1 MLRVPNNSQQEM
13 PMDNMPPMDFSS
25 QSGMEMQQPMGGMPM
40 DNAINSDMNE
50 PNQFDTNFDAGVE
63 ANEEEDPKKFIQQ
76 LTGKLSQSLRKY
88 TESNGQPDAELNK
101 YVAGM
106 IIKQSIEGLSSED
119 VDDILDK
126 VKSEDD
132 GEPMQDMQSGEEQM
146 MGNGGMEQ
154 QPETMQ
160 PNESILRDKDYGL
173 DEIVNSVLDNGK
185 EEKIPYQKST
195 GKKSFRKSPFMSP
208 NFEN

>member
-1 MLRVPNNSQQEM
+1 MLRVPNSTQQEM
-13 PMDNMPPMDFSS
+13 PMDNMPPMDFAP
-25 QSGMEMQQPMGGMPM
+25 QGDMGMPQPMGDMPM
-40 DNAINSDMNE
+40 DNMMTPGMEA

-88 TESNGQPDAELNK
+88 TENNGQPDAELNK

-126 VKSEDD
+126 VKSEDG

-146 MGNGGMEQ
+146 MGDGGMEQ
-154 QPETMQ
+154 QPEAMQ
-160 PNESILRDKDYGL
+160 PNESVLRDNDYDL
-173 DEIVNSVLDNGK
+173 DEIVNSVLDR
-185 EEKIPYQKST
+185 EEKEPYQKTT
-195 GKKSFRKSPFMSP
+195 GKKSFRKSPFTSP